1 MVQLQSWQTD
11 RNTRPTFLPMADGY
25 NLQSAHKTS
34 KNSIVCQF
42 TRPVAVPSGS
52 ENLMYDASEPLHM
65 LYAHATY
72 ANNKL
77 TYHFKDAWIEQQAI
91 DLTPQGVSFLFNFGL
106 IHHYLFVDFKN

>member
-1 MVQLQSWQTD
+1 
-11 RNTRPTFLPMADGY
+11 
-25 NLQSAHKTS
+25 
-34 KNSIVCQF
+34 
-42 TRPVAVPSGS
+42 
-52 ENLMYDASEPLHM
+52 MYDASEPLHM